1 MSSKRATL
9 AAAKSLKSI
18 SKVCSLDP
26 IKCLSPLRNL
36 STAAERLDSPSANGY
51 CNDDLPAN
59 IQNPD
64 GVCSDYQNSPGDFQQ
79 SVSTRSGFG
88 RHPDGQNGNFSGYT
102 SSGSGDNSIGGY
114 RESYGGGDY
123 QNRRAGDNA
132 KFWDQFSS
140 NLQQSSSAVRGQT
153 SMGLEQKPRGFQQNQ
168 SRASAGSFENGSP
181 PSAVNVNGYANG
193 YQSGVSTGGFNNGT
207 QPSTVNLSGYADSY
221 QNQNVGHLRHYN
233 DVAKSSNFQSTGQ
246 VPSIGHGQSMYSPGN
261 SHGQGFSDASPKPN
275 SFYPQGLPSTL
286 QERVGNHPHNLAR
299 PQENIGQNIWNSG
312 NVQDNHNMSQQS
324 PYHGQCQ
331 MNPNYTQSGSISPQA
346 VNGSQSKEE
355 SSGPESTGYV
365 GSIEEFDVL
374 CREGKVK
381 EVVEV
386 LTLLES
392 NHILLDLPRYVQL
405 MQLCGDNEAIKEAKA
420 VNEHIMRCISPV
432 SVYMYNRILVM
443 YLKCGSIEE
452 AFAVF
457 DKMGER
463 NLTTWDTMI
472 AGLAKNGLG
481 EEAID
486 IFTKFKEAGFKPDG
500 QMFISVFFACGVVGD
515 AHEGMLHFE
524 SLAKDYGII
533 PSMEHYAS
541 VVDMLGRIGHLDEAL
556 EFIERMPFQ
565 PSIEVWE
572 TLLNLCRIHGERELG
587 DRCAEIIGELDP
599 LRLNE
604 QSRSGLVPVNK
615 LEMAKEEEKKKA
627 AKKDI
632 LAARSMIHEYRAGD
646 TSHPMTDQ
654 LYAQLRRLRV
664 HMKEAGYVPETKCV
678 LHDVDQESKEDA
690 LLAHSE
696 RLAFSRGL
704 LDTPARS
711 MIRII
716 KNLRVCPDCHNALKF
731 MSKLVG
737 RKIVMRD
744 AKRFHH
750 FEDGDCSCKDYW

>member
-261 SHGQGFSDASPKPN
+261 SHGQGFSDASPRPN

-299 PQENIGQNIWNSG
+299 PQENIGQSIWNSG

-452 AFAVF
+452 AFA
-457 DKMGER
+457 
-463 NLTTWDTMI
+463 
-472 AGLAKNGLG
+472 
-481 EEAID
+481 
-486 IFTKFKEAGFKPDG
+486 
-500 QMFISVFFACGVVGD
+500 
-515 AHEGMLHFE
+515 
-524 SLAKDYGII
+524 
-533 PSMEHYAS
+533 
-541 VVDMLGRIGHLDEAL
+541 
-556 EFIERMPFQ
+556 

-750 FEDGDCSCKDYW
+750 FEDGDCSCKDYWELIVMIKRSPLCLIVSRKPRQRLQELSSCGSPLSAEMYGSKPVSPEGIVTTLVVFTCLSFVLSGTVNFPLGD